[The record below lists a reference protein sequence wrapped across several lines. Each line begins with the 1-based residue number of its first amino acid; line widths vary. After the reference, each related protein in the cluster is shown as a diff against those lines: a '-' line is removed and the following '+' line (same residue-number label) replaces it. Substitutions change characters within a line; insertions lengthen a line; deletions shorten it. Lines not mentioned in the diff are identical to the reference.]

1 MAAATFIKTSLVD
14 STSSVH
20 SQAIVEVDG
29 VETTVNFW
37 FDLIE
42 QWGKEGVKQYVCAEA
57 LKQTG
62 NLVDAIDILK
72 PDATGKVTLDKDEK
86 VSSDTRSWQKKWID
100 ENPIVPAPS
109 APEVDPLA

>member
-1 MAAATFIKTSLVD
+1 MATAIFVKTSLVGGSS
-14 STSSVH
+14 STP

-29 VETTVNFW
+29 VEVVVSFW
-37 FDLIE
+37 IDLIE

-57 LKQTG
+57 LKSTG

-72 PDATGKVTLDKDEK
+72 PDATGQVTLDKDGK

>member
-1 MAAATFIKTSLVD
+1 MATATFIKTSLVD
-14 STSSVH
+14 TTNAAH
-20 SQAIVEVDG
+20 SQAIVQVDDT
-29 VETTVNFW
+29 EITVNFW

-57 LKQTG
+57 LKSTG

-72 PDATGKVTLDKDEK
+72 PDATGQVTLDKDGK

-100 ENPIVPAPS
+100 ENPIVPALS